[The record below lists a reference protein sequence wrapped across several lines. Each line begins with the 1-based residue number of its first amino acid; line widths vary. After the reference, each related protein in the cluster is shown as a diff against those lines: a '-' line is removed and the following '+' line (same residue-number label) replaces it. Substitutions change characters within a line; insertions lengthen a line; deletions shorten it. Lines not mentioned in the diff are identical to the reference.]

1 MKRYMIVM
9 DTTKVKVTM
18 EVEVMT
24 DEIKK
29 KFDEWIKEK

>member
-1 MKRYMIVM
+1 MVR
-9 DTTKVKVTM
+9 DTKIHGGVTM
-18 EVEVMT
+18 GGKMT